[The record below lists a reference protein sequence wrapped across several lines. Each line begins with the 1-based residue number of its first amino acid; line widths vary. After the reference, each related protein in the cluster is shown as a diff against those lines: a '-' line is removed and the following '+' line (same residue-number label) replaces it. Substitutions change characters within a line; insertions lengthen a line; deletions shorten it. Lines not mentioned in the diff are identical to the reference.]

1 MRESAE
7 YRRHIK
13 VFFHNE
19 PCPYN
24 HQIYQNSSAIYHAM
38 RHLVLMTTT
47 QDLSTDS
54 RKKKQ
59 DEVTKLDLVEIPGN
73 LFKTANEKR
82 LSYSLVFQTLKCK

>member
-13 VFFHNE
+13 EFFHNE

-24 HQIYQNSSAIYHAM
+24 HEIYQNASAIYHAM
-38 RHLVLMTTT
+38 RHLVMMT
-47 QDLSTDS
+47 QVLSATN

-59 DEVTKLDLVEIPGN
+59 DRVTKQDLVESPEN

-82 LSYSLVFQTLKCK
+82 LSFSLVFQTLKCK